1 MVNFVK
7 ILTLFKIFTTKN
19 IAIMQNDISES
30 LFNIKN
36 GKIIL
41 HKTDTIWGLACDASN
56 ENAVNKL
63 KEIKDRPDDKAFI
76 LLISDISQLS
86 IYVEKVPDIAWDL
99 VEFAE
104 NPLTVIY
111 PKGKNVPKTTLAND
125 GSIAI
130 RLVKNGPCKELIY
143 RFGKAI
149 VSTSANISGEKSPR
163 NFNEISEKI
172 KQSVDYIELSKL
184 PETEMKPS
192 TIVKLGINGDF
203 SFIRK

>member
-7 ILTLFKIFTTKN
+7 ILNKVKIFTIKYTT
-19 IAIMQNDISES
+19 IMQIDISES
-30 LFNIKN
+30 LVNIKN

-41 HKTDTIWGLACDASN
+41 HKTDTIWGLACNVSD
-56 ENAVNKL
+56 ENAVKKL
-63 KEIKDRPDDKAFI
+63 KEIKNRPDDKAFI

-111 PKGKNVPKTTLAND
+111 PKGKNVPKIALADD

-143 RFGKAI
+143 KFGKAI
-149 VSTSANISGEKSPR
+149 VSTSANISGEKSPK
-163 NFNEISEKI
+163 NFKEIDEKI
-172 KQSVDYIELSKL
+172 IQAVDYIEVSNL

>member
-1 MVNFVK
+1 
-7 ILTLFKIFTTKN
+7 
-19 IAIMQNDISES
+19 MQNDISES
-30 LFNIKN
+30 LINIKN

-111 PKGKNVPKTTLAND
+111 PKGKNVPKTTLADD

-130 RLVKNGPCKELIY
+130 RLVKSGSCKELIY

-172 KQSVDYIELSKL
+172 KQSVDYIEHCNL

-192 TIVKLGINGDF
+192 TIVKLGLNGDF

>member
-1 MVNFVK
+1 
-7 ILTLFKIFTTKN
+7 
-19 IAIMQNDISES
+19 MQNSISES
-30 LFNIKN
+30 LVNIKKGN
-36 GKIIL
+36 IIL
-41 HKTDTIWGLACDASN
+41 HHTDTIWGLACDASN
-56 ENAVNKL
+56 ENALNKL
-63 KEIKDRPDDKAFI
+63 KEIKNRPDDKSFI
-76 LLISDISQLS
+76 LLISDISHLS
-86 IYVEKVPDIAWDL
+86 VYVENVPDIAWDL

-111 PKGKNVPKTTLAND
+111 PKGKNVPNEATADD

-143 RFGKAI
+143 KFGKAI
-149 VSTSANISGEKSPR
+149 ISTSANISGEKSPS

-172 KQSVDYIELSKL
+172 KQAVDYIEPYSFA
-184 PETEMKPS
+184 ETNLKPS